1 MSERVDG
8 LAYDVTGDGPPLL
21 LIHAGI
27 AERRAWD
34 PVLGRLS
41 DRFRVIRYDGRGFGE
56 SDDPTAPWYL
66 HEDAA
71 RLIEAVAGGP
81 ARVIGNSLG
90 GSVAID
96 LALERPDLV
105 ERFVTVGSRPDGL
118 DEDPWMLA
126 RFEEVDALFEA
137 GDVEAANEREMEIWM
152 DGTRAPGACDA
163 AVRDVVSRINVE
175 LLRRQAD
182 LPEPL
187 ELEPAAFFRLA
198 NLEPPLLV
206 CVGEYDQPSVAEGSR
221 LLADRT
227 GSRLVELPGSAHVPA
242 LETPDVFCDAVL
254 PFLDGA
260 IA

>member
-1 MSERVDG
+1 MSEHVDG
-8 LAYDVTGDGPPLL
+8 LAYDVSGAGPPLL

-27 AERRAWD
+27 ADRRAWGS
-34 PVLGRLS
+34 VLGRLA
-41 DRFRVIRYDGRGFGE
+41 DRFRVIRYDQRGFGE
-56 SDDPTAPWYL
+56 SADPMEPWYP

-71 RLIEAVAGGP
+71 RIIEAVAAEP
-81 ARVIGNSLG
+81 ARVIGNSMG

-105 ERFVTVGSRPDGL
+105 ERFVTVGSRPAGL

-126 RFEEVDALFEA
+126 RFEEVEALFEA
-137 GDVEAANEREMEIWM
+137 GEVEAANEREMEIWM
-152 DGTRAPGACDA
+152 DGTRAVGACDA
-163 AVRDVVSRINVE
+163 AVRDVVSRVNLE
-175 LLRRQAD
+175 LLTRQAD

-187 ELEPAAFFRLA
+187 ELEPAAFFRLGR
-198 NLEPPLLV
+198 LEPPLLV
-206 CVGEYDQPSVAEGSR
+206 CVGEYDQPSTAEGSR

-227 GSRLVELPGSAHVPA
+227 GSRFVELPGSAHVPA

-254 PFLDGA
+254 PFLDGS